1 MSSTSL
7 LRSTSG
13 IISIESDWI
22 TCLQKNID
30 ARTPEDVEIVISQ
43 LKTLKVFENYPDN
56 LLYDIA
62 LYSVY
67 EAVPPHTTL
76 FCPGDEGLFWYTVI
90 SGNLEMLQGDL
101 DTNKVNS
108 VCSLGEGSSFGES
121 VIFGNKRETMIVTT
135 DHCQLL
141 CVEANHIKHIYTSH
155 TESMKHLIHS
165 RGRPFSLSDLGSNTN
180 NSIPSPDCTDG
191 VDEPQMSTPVV
202 SVMGLI
208 LVEHFSLCS
217 SQYLNLT

>member
-67 EAVPPHTTL
+67 EAVPPHTTCKL
-76 FCPGDEGLFWYTVI
+76 Y
-90 SGNLEMLQGDL
+90 
-101 DTNKVNS
+101 
-108 VCSLGEGSSFGES
+108 
-121 VIFGNKRETMIVTT
+121 
-135 DHCQLL
+135 
-141 CVEANHIKHIYTSH
+141 
-155 TESMKHLIHS
+155 
-165 RGRPFSLSDLGSNTN
+165 
-180 NSIPSPDCTDG
+180 
-191 VDEPQMSTPVV
+191 
-202 SVMGLI
+202 
-208 LVEHFSLCS
+208 
-217 SQYLNLT
+217 